1 VTSPVTTSLPNPEPL
16 ILPPPS
22 YHIEDECPTQTAIRD
37 FLSVGNAI
45 GLQFSD
51 DAWSQGMAIAPLSV
65 SWPAFPLTASV
76 NHTKIAFD
84 ELLVAVLLQ
93 ACLRGSAA
101 MFWVQK
107 ITSYCFRFFVHSI
120 DAMHTI
126 LHQYSIRARRF
137 TLVFD
142 HIHLAPNQIPPQTSV
157 TTNLPSDALASTTTR
172 AAEHLHFSTIA
183 VSEVDD
189 TLLEGFSVSGPLKM
203 GLWLVLSVLGQFS
216 VL

>member
-1 VTSPVTTSLPNPEPL
+1 MPRGIHSHVPGATT
-16 ILPPPS
+16 
-22 YHIEDECPTQTAIRD
+22 H
-37 FLSVGNAI
+37 
-45 GLQFSD
+45 
-51 DAWSQGMAIAPLSV
+51 
-65 SWPAFPLTASV
+65 
-76 NHTKIAFD
+76 
-84 ELLVAVLLQ
+84 LLLLQ
-93 ACLRGSAA
+93 VLRPLNRCHANYS
-101 MFWVQK
+101 
-107 ITSYCFRFFVHSI
+107 SPRSI
-120 DAMHTI
+120 KAK
-126 LHQYSIRARRF
+126 SF

-172 AAEHLHFSTIA
+172 AAEHQLHFSTIA